1 MKKLLLATALLMGSQ
16 AAMAAKDAG
25 CGLGSLVFDGKEDK
39 ISNILAATTNGTFGS
54 QTFGM
59 TTGTLNCGSNS
70 FNKAEVDQFLDA
82 NIDKVA
88 FDMSRGQGE
97 ALQGLAD
104 VIGVDASDSA
114 RFFEVSK
121 ANFDSI
127 FQGTESTRTDVSAA
141 LAQVMSQDATLAK
154 YVL

>member
-25 CGLGSLVFDGKEDK
+25 CGLGSIVFDGKEDK
-39 ISNILAATTNGTFGS
+39 ISNILAATTNGIGT

-59 TTGTLNCGSNS
+59 TTGTMNCGQNA

-104 VIGVDASDSA
+104 VIGVDANDSA